1 MSRTV
6 PTDVTSSRKPAA
18 SNPATD
24 KTAEIEERIERL
36 EKRLDETIVEKEG
49 DEDRHHRPK
58 LDQSDVADPLRR
70 SVERVND
77 RRNGSG
83 QPAPAAA
90 GDAPASPARTK

>member
-6 PTDVTSSRKPAA
+6 PRDIPASPKA
-18 SNPATD
+18 AATTPGSD

-36 EKRLDETIVEKEG
+36 EKRLEETIGETQGE
-49 DEDRHHRPK
+49 DDRHHRPK
-58 LDQSDVADPLRR
+58 LDDSDIADPLRR

-83 QPAPAAA
+83 
-90 GDAPASPARTK
+90 